1 MAFVPDPQQ
10 RKAIEHIDGPM
21 LVIAGAG
28 TGKTTVLVQRIV
40 HLVARAHVRPDEIL
54 AVTFTDNAAGELQQ
68 RVKRELGAKAAG
80 LRASTFHSYC
90 FELLQQTG
98 NAFRPLDR
106 VDLFVYLRRRLSEL
120 PLQRFIKAATPGQF
134 LQDLLTFF
142 DRCEDELVTASDYA
156 AYVRRLAKGESPLPR
171 MTQSKHAGE
180 LPPQEVLA
188 RCQEVAAVFSKVV
201 ELLEADNLG
210 PFGQM
215 IGRAV
220 RLLEHDH
227 ALLAEARRHARF
239 LLIDEFQ
246 DSNVAQIRLARLLGG
261 DAQNVF
267 AVGDP
272 DQAIYRFRGATTGAF
287 DQFER
292 HFSGVKRVRLQKNR
306 RSLSPILQCAFHV
319 IDQNPPVM
327 SHDARP
333 RRQLISAR
341 EEALRDAG
349 KLIFTD
355 PVEIVRTSNA
365 PEEAADVAASAA
377 AARRHCPGHQDPR
390 SKRLRA
396 CRWADFAI
404 LYRQH
409 THRDALVRELT
420 AREVPFHVKGV
431 DVADSP
437 EVRDALAALTAIAT
451 PADAISL
458 FRLAAL
464 PQFAIDGARLRESLA
479 AAREGSMVSILQQL
493 RGGKQ
498 LLQVLSRLAGT
509 ALAGSL
515 SASQVLDLALRAFD
529 IPHQVAPIAALRKFL
544 SDWEN
549 KPITKTGKLEE
560 FLEYLDYFLE
570 AGGSINAIENDD
582 SADGVQLMTVHAA
595 KGLEFAHVFVIRAA
609 SGSFPAAFREALF
622 EFPQALRDP
631 LTSNEGDPRQVY
643 AEEERRLF
651 YVAMTRAC
659 DTLSLSGKRGRG
671 RDPNP
676 PGYLRGLARDRSL
689 AEVLRVRD
697 SESAQPPA
705 TGTAAPVSRV
715 ASWLELPVRAGMDS
729 LTLSVS
735 RMETYETCPLRF
747 KIETDWR
754 LPGEP
759 FPAMHF
765 GNAVHTTLRAYYD
778 ALRVGRPLSREALL
792 QCFSDAL
799 SEMRFEDDLQ
809 RVLFERQGK
818 NQLGRF
824 YDLHRDESVPEVI
837 ATEQAFQLQMGGV
850 RVRGRIDRADRTPQ
864 GIVITD
870 YKTGSPRTQ
879 EDADESL
886 QLSIYALAA
895 KQLWG
900 AEACR
905 LLFYNLETNATVES
919 ARTPEQLREVEMK
932 VDSVAA
938 AICAGQFDA
947 RRGYWCN
954 RCPHRQICPATE
966 ERLFA
971 LPAAASA

>member
-10 RKAIEHIDGPM
+10 RKAIEHVDGPM
-21 LVIAGAG
+21 LVVAGAG

-40 HLVARAHVRPDEIL
+40 QLVARAHVRPDEIL

-68 RVKRELGAKAAG
+68 RVKRELGPKAAG

-120 PLQRFIKAATPGQF
+120 PLQHFIKAATPGQF

-156 AYVRRLAKGESPLPR
+156 AYVQRLAKRELPLPR
-171 MTQSKHAGE
+171 MAQSKHADE
-180 LPPQEVLA
+180 LPPDEILA
-188 RCQEVAAVFSKVV
+188 RCHEVAAVFSKVV
-201 ELLEADNLG
+201 ELLEGDNLG
-210 PFGQM
+210 IFGQM

-220 RLLEHDH
+220 RFLEHDP

-292 HFSGVKRVRLQKNR
+292 HFSGVKRVRLEKNR

-327 SHDARP
+327 SHDATSRRP
-333 RRQLISAR
+333 LISAR
-341 EEALRDAG
+341 EETLRDAG

-355 PVEIVRTSNA
+355 PVEIVRTSDA
-365 PEEAADVAASAA
+365 QGEAADIAENIAA
-377 AARRHCPGHQDPR
+377 ACRNCPGHEDPR

-396 CRWADFAI
+396 CRWADFAV

-409 THRDALVRELT
+409 THRDALVRELM
-420 AREVPFHVKGV
+420 ARDVPFHVKGV

-437 EVRDALAALTAIAT
+437 EVRDALAALRAIAT
-451 PADAISL
+451 PSDAISL

-464 PQFAIDGARLRESLA
+464 PQFGMDGARLRESLA
-479 AAREGSMVSILQQL
+479 AARDASMVSILQQF
-493 RGGKQ
+493 RGGEQ
-498 LLQVLSRLAGT
+498 LLQTLSRVAG
-509 ALAGSL
+509 AAQAGSL
-515 SASQVLDLALRAFD
+515 SASQVLDLAVRNFD
-529 IPHQVAPIAALRKFL
+529 IPQHTAPIAAFRKFAAE
-544 SDWEN
+544 WEE
-549 KPITKTGKLEE
+549 KPITETGKLEE

-570 AGGSINAIENDD
+570 AGGSVNAIEEDD
-582 SADGVQLMTVHAA
+582 GADGVQLMTVHAA
-595 KGLEFAHVFVIRAA
+595 KGLEFPHVFVVRAT
-609 SGSFPAAFREALF
+609 SGSFPAAFRETLI

-631 LTSNEGDPRQVY
+631 LTSNEGDPKQVY

-651 YVAMTRAC
+651 YVALTRAC

-689 AEVLRVRD
+689 AGVLRVRD
-697 SESAQPPA
+697 CQFAQL
-705 TGTAAPVSRV
+705 AAGAAAGPVSRV
-715 ASWLELPVRAGMDS
+715 SSWLQLPVRAGMDS
-729 LTLSVS
+729 LTLSAT
-735 RMETYETCPLRF
+735 RIETYDTCPLRF
-747 KIETDWR
+747 KIETEWR

-765 GNAVHTTLRAYYD
+765 GNAVHTALRAYYD
-778 ALRVGRPLSREALL
+778 ALRAGRPLTREALL

-799 SEMRFEDDLQ
+799 SDMSFDDELQ
-809 RVLFERQGK
+809 RTLFAKQGK
-818 NQLGRF
+818 EQLGRF
-824 YDLHRDESVPEVI
+824 YDLRRDESVPEVI
-837 ATEQAFQLQMGGV
+837 ATEQAFQLDMGGV

-879 EDADESL
+879 EDAEESL

-895 KQLWG
+895 KRLWG

-905 LLFYNLETNATVES
+905 LLFYNLGTNAAVES
-919 ARTPEQLREVEMK
+919 TRSPDQLREVEAK

-938 AICAGQFDA
+938 AIRAGHFEA

-971 LPAAASA
+971 LSATASA